1 MLKVKR
7 RKDVKNDNYYIFGTF
22 YYEDQTIYVRNI
34 STKTNKYQDACK
46 FANIY
51 EKKLEKGISQLTSK
65 KYNAAADLKIADD
78 DPDTSPSQKTIKLV
92 KKTKEY
98 LGQYDI
104 RLIDNDLIRKKA
116 FECYPMEE
124 YLKKTPYNDLSE
136 EEKKR
141 KSARLNTINRSFIC
155 PVSLVL
161 NFASAKRLC
170 EKMVIN
176 RFKLIERDPLYFTAE
191 EVEKCLQSTSMFQ
204 IKLLMVFLIYTG
216 ARLQE
221 ALNVTW
227 NDIKEITPD
236 SDGTKNYQVN
246 LWENKGDKARIVQ
259 IHKNLKEWLNKVND
273 KGKYIFMWR
282 KAWDN
287 KKDGE
292 GLYFN
297 WRDML
302 RQANISFDKTPHKCR
317 HTFATWL
324 RKYANCDLQDLKDI
338 GGWKDS
344 KSVEV
349 YSHIMPDTMPKK
361 INLLP

>member
-1 MLKVKR
+1 MLKAER
-7 RKDVKNDNYYIFGTF
+7 RKDLNSKVYYVTGTF
-22 YYEDQTIYVRNI
+22 YFEGESRYVKNRSCRTTEKREANKFVYKLIEDL
-34 STKTNKYQDACK
+34 
-46 FANIY
+46 
-51 EKKLEKGISQLTSK
+51 KKDIIQYKSK
-65 KYNAAADLKIADD
+65 KYSAAADLKIADD
-78 DPDTSPSQKTIKLV
+78 DPDTTPSLNTISLV
-92 KKTKEY
+92 EKTKEF
-98 LGQYDI
+98 LGNYDI
-104 RLIDNDLIRKKA
+104 RTIDNDLIRKKA
-116 FECYPMEE
+116 FESYPMEE
-124 YLKKTPYNDLSE
+124 YLKTTPYSDLSE
-136 EEKKR
+136 EEKKQ
-141 KSARLNTINRSFIC
+141 KSARLNTMNRNFIC

-170 EKMVIN
+170 EKMVIK
-176 RFKLIERDPLYFTAE
+176 RFKLIERDPIYFTPE

-204 IKLLMVFLIYTG
+204 IKLLLVFLIYTG

-221 ALNVTW
+221 ALNVKW
-227 NDIKEITPD
+227 EDIQDDKI
-236 SDGTKNYQVN
+236 N
-246 LWENKGDKARIVQ
+246 LWESKGDKSRVVQ
-259 IHKNLKEWLNKVND
+259 LHKNLKEWLNKVNER
-273 KGKYIFMWR
+273 GKYIFMWR
-282 KAWDN
+282 NAWSN

-302 RQANISFDKTPHKCR
+302 RQADISFEKTPHKCR

>member
-7 RKDVKNDNYYIFGTF
+7 RKDIKSDIYYVTGTF
-22 YYEDQTIYVRNI
+22 YYEGESRYINKI
-34 STKTNKYQDACK
+34 SCKTTDKKEANKFVYKLIDNLKQD
-46 FANIY
+46 
-51 EKKLEKGISQLTSK
+51 ISLHTSK
-65 KYNAAADLKIADD
+65 KYSAVADLKIADD
-78 DPDTSPSQKTIKLV
+78 DPDTAPSLKTIELI
-92 KKTKEY
+92 KKTKEF
-98 LGQYDI
+98 LGNYDV
-104 RLIDNDLIRKKA
+104 RTIDNDLIRKKA
-116 FECYPMEE
+116 FESYPMED
-124 YLKKTPYNDLSE
+124 YLRRTPYSNLSE

-141 KSARLNTINRSFIC
+141 KSAKLNTINRNFIC

-176 RFKLIERDPLYFTAE
+176 RFKLIERDPLYFTPE

-221 ALNVTW
+221 ALNTKW
-227 NDIKEITPD
+227 EDIQDNKIH
-236 SDGTKNYQVN
+236 
-246 LWENKGDKARIVQ
+246 LWENKGDKARVVEL
-259 IHKNLKEWLNKVND
+259 HKNLKEWLDKFND

-282 KAWDN
+282 NAWSN

-292 GLYFN
+292 RLYFN

-302 RQANISFDKTPHKCR
+302 RQANISFEKTPHKCR

-324 RKYANCDLQDLKDI
+324 RKYANCDVQDLKDI
-338 GGWKDS
+338 GGWKDD
-344 KSVEV
+344 KSVAI

>member
-176 RFKLIERDPLYFTAE
+176 RFKLIERDPLYFTPE

-221 ALNVTW
+221 ALNTKW
-227 NDIKEITPD
+227 EDIQDNKIH
-236 SDGTKNYQVN
+236 
-246 LWENKGDKARIVQ
+246 LWENKGDKARVVEL
-259 IHKNLKEWLNKVND
+259 HKNLKEWLDKVND

-302 RQANISFDKTPHKCR
+302 RQANISFEKTPHKCR

-324 RKYANCDLQDLKDI
+324 RKYANCDVQDLKDI